1 MSVAY
6 GCIVLTEG
14 RRPDDLAAALDSL
27 IRQRGVDLDIVVVG
41 NGWTPA
47 GLPAEVRS
55 VSLAENLGAAKGRNA
70 GAAEAHGEL
79 LFFMDD
85 DARLA
90 DDDALSRIAAMFAS
104 EPDLGAVQLRLA
116 DPDGLPGLRHWVPRL
131 RVGDRT
137 RSSEIVAMC
146 EGAVAV
152 RRSVFEQA
160 GAWPEPFFLH
170 HEGIDLGWRIWD
182 AGYRMWYAGDVVAF
196 HAARKAKLHGDIHYL
211 GSRNRVWLAR
221 RRLPVPLATAHVT
234 VWFALTAARLRSAR
248 DAQASLRG
256 FRDGLREPPGERRPL
271 RWRTVWRMTRAGRPP
286 II

>member
-1 MSVAY
+1 MSAAF

-27 IRQRGVDLDIVVVG
+27 IRQRGVDVDVVVVG
-41 NGWTPA
+41 NGWTPT

-70 GAAEAHGEL
+70 GVAEAHGEL

-170 HEGIDLGWRIWD
+170 HEGVDLGWRIWD

-196 HAARKAKLHGDIHYL
+196 HTARQVKLHGDIHYL

-221 RRLPVPLATAHVT
+221 RRLPLPLATAHVA
-234 VWFALTAARLRSAR
+234 VWFALTAARLRSAG
-248 DAQASLRG
+248 DARASLRG